1 LPQVPVRT
9 LFHIP
14 EETNRRSPAD
24 RPPSFAGA
32 NELVRS
38 LPVVCATAAA
48 LTLAWRLDGSI
59 LAPDW
64 LPYAIVVAL
73 LAATV
78 LFSSAGRIS
87 RLPLFSAAL
96 LAAFGLW
103 TGFSAYW
110 SPSPALAR
118 DEFLL
123 TTLYAFSL
131 VLPALTLQTER
142 SRQIALTAVAF
153 ALGASAVAIALVAS
167 FGASPGSL
175 YADGRL
181 TAPISYVNGQAAF
194 FLIGLWPALAIAAR
208 SGSNVLV
215 RAFGLGFAVAML
227 AGWLSTQSK
236 GGAVAVVI
244 SAVVVFAAAPGRL
257 RLLVPAL
264 VAVVLVAPQ
273 YDGLT
278 AGFGAQG
285 ADAPARHAGEIAL
298 VLFLVGLV
306 LGAAYALVD
315 NRIAV
320 PARVRRG
327 AAVAVAAGLAIA
339 AGVAIVQVAL
349 RVDEPRDFL
358 SDKWAS
364 FKQLPTEETGSSHLL
379 SLGSNRYDFWRVSLD
394 GFAEHPLA
402 GVGGRGFGAEYLE
415 HARSNETPVRAH
427 SLPLDALLETGVV
440 GFALLLGFFA
450 VAAAG
455 IAMRRGALAGTAA
468 LGTLA
473 YFAVHASGDWV
484 WTFPA
489 IGIPVFLVLG
499 IALASGGSR
508 PLPPRVALAA
518 GAAVVGAALLLFA
531 PPWLSGRVT
540 DRVSAGDAPVSSLDW
555 ARRLDPLSLEPL
567 LVEARLAS
575 TPAQAVTPLERAVEK
590 EPRNAGVR
598 YLLGLAYLDAGRNE
612 DARAELLEAG
622 RLYPRSD
629 EIRRA
634 IALTK

>member
-1 LPQVPVRT
+1 MLAHS
-9 LFHIP
+9 LFHIS
-14 EETNRRSPAD
+14 EESNRRSTACFAD
-24 RPPSFAGA
+24 AS
-32 NELVRS
+32 ELVRS
-38 LPVVCATAAA
+38 LPVVCATAVA

-64 LPYAIVVAL
+64 LPYAIAVAF

-87 RLPLFSAAL
+87 RLPLFCAAFV
-96 LAAFGLW
+96 AAFGVW
-103 TGFSAYW
+103 TGVSAFW
-110 SPSPALAR
+110 SPAPALAR

-123 TTLYAFSL
+123 TSLYALSL

-142 SRQIALTAVAF
+142 SRSVALTGVGF
-153 ALGASAVAIALVAS
+153 GLGASAVAVALVAR
-167 FGASPGSL
+167 FGADPGSL

-181 TAPISYVNGQAAF
+181 TAPVSYVNGQAAF
-194 FLIGLWPALAIAAR
+194 FLVGLWPALAVAAR
-208 SGSNVLV
+208 RGVNAIA

-236 GGAVAVVI
+236 GGAVAIVV

-264 VAVVLVAPQ
+264 AAVVLVAPQ

-278 AGFGAQG
+278 ASFGAGG
-285 ADAPARHAGEIAL
+285 ADAPARRAGEIAL

-306 LGAAYALVD
+306 VGGAYALVD
-315 NRIAV
+315 NRLTV
-320 PARVRRG
+320 PPRVRRR
-327 AAVAVAAGLAIA
+327 AALAAATGLAIA
-339 AGVAIVQVAL
+339 AGVGIGQVAW
-349 RVDEPRDFL
+349 RVDEPGNFI
-358 SDKWAS
+358 SEQWQS

-394 GFAEHPLA
+394 GFADHPLA
-402 GVGGRGFGAEYLE
+402 GIGGRGFGPQYLQL
-415 HARSNETPVRAH
+415 ARSNETPVRAH
-427 SLPLDALLETGVV
+427 SLPLDALLETGIV
-440 GFALLLGFFA
+440 GFALLLGFFVITA
-450 VAAAG
+450 IG
-455 IAMRRGALAGTAA
+455 IARRLGTLAGTAA

-499 IALASGGSR
+499 IALASGDSR
-508 PLPPRVALAA
+508 PLPPRVALASGA
-518 GAAVVGAALLLFA
+518 GAVAVALLLFA

-540 DRVSAGDAPVSSLDW
+540 DRVAARTAPLANLAW
-555 ARRLDPLSLEPL
+555 ARRLDPLAVEPL

-575 TPAQAVTPLERAVEK
+575 TPAGAAAPLERAVEK
-590 EPRNAGVR
+590 EPRNAAVR
-598 YLLGLAYLDAGRNE
+598 YLLGLAYLEAGRNE
-612 DARAELLEAG
+612 DARAELLEAR

-629 EIRRA
+629 EIQRA
-634 IALTK
+634 IARTK

>member
-1 LPQVPVRT
+1 MSVRT

-14 EETNRRSPAD
+14 EESNRRSPAD

-38 LPVVCATAAA
+38 LPVVCATLAA
-48 LTLAWRLDGSI
+48 LTLAWHLDGSI

-78 LFSSAGRIS
+78 LFSSVGRIS
-87 RLPLFSAAL
+87 RLPLVSATVLAL
-96 LAAFGLW
+96 FGLW
-103 TGFSAYW
+103 TGISAYW
-110 SPSPALAR
+110 SPAPALAR

-131 VLPALTLQTER
+131 VLPALTLQSER
-142 SRQIALTAVAF
+142 SRELALTAVTF
-153 ALGASAVAIALVAS
+153 ALGASAVAIALVAR
-167 FGASPGSL
+167 FGASPGGL

-181 TAPISYVNGQAAF
+181 TAPVSYVNAQAAF
-194 FLIGLWPALAIAAR
+194 FLIGLWPALALSAR
-208 SGSNVLV
+208 RGSNPIV
-215 RAFGLGFAVAML
+215 RALALGFAVAML

-236 GGAVAVVI
+236 GGAVAI
-244 SAVVVFAAAPGRL
+244 ALSAVVVFAAVPGRL

-264 VAVVLVAPQ
+264 IAVVLVAPQ

-278 AGFGAQG
+278 ASFGAGG

-298 VLFLVGLV
+298 LLFVVGLAA
-306 LGAAYALVD
+306 GALYALVD
-315 NRIAV
+315 ERVSV

-327 AAVAVAAGLAIA
+327 AAIAVVGALAIA
-339 AGVAIVQVAL
+339 TVVGVAQAAV

-358 SDKWAS
+358 SEKWTS

-394 GFAEHPLA
+394 GFTEHPLA
-402 GVGGRGFGAEYLE
+402 GIGGRGFGARYLE
-415 HARSNETPVRAH
+415 HARSKETPVRAH
-427 SLPLDALLETGVV
+427 SLPLDALLETGAV
-440 GFALLLGFFA
+440 GFVLLLAFFA
-450 VAAAG
+450 LVAAGLAL
-455 IAMRRGALAGTAA
+455 RRATLAGTAA
-468 LGTLA
+468 LGTFA
-473 YFAVHASGDWV
+473 YFVVHASGDWI

-499 IALASGGSR
+499 IALASGESL
-508 PLPPRVALAA
+508 PLSPRAALVAG
-518 GAAVVGAALLLFA
+518 GAAVGVALLLFA

-540 DRVSAGDAPVSSLDW
+540 DRVSTRDAPVASLAW
-555 ARRLDPLSLEPL
+555 ARRLDPLALEPL
-567 LVEARLAS
+567 LVEARLAP
-575 TPAQAVTPLERAVEK
+575 TPAQAVVPLERAVEK
-590 EPRNAGVR
+590 EPRNAAVR
-598 YLLGLAYLDAGRNE
+598 YLLGLAYLDAGRKT
-612 DARAELLEAG
+612 DARAELLQAH

-629 EIRRA
+629 EILQA
-634 IALTK
+634 IARTT